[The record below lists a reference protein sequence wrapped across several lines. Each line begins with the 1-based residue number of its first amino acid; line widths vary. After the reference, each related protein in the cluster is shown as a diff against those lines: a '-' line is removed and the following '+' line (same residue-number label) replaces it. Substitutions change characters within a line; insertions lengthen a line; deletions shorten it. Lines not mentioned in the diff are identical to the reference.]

1 MTFERKIV
9 VGLDELRAVTFE
21 CVNPTCKA
29 RTTIHVDGLR
39 SIPDGCN
46 ACNAIWNPK
55 ILNDYVQTSGPAE
68 AALINSIVRVRTLI
82 QEKRCPVR
90 ILLEFNEPDGK

>member
-9 VGLDELRAVTFE
+9 VGFDELMAVTFE
-21 CVNPTCKA
+21 CGKCNA
-29 RTTIHVDGLR
+29 RTTIHMDGLMG
-39 SIPDGCN
+39 IPDDCN

-68 AALINSIVRVRTLI
+68 ATLINSIIRVRTLI
-82 QEKRCPVR
+82 QEKRCPVK
-90 ILLEFNEPDGK
+90 ILLEYNDPTEH